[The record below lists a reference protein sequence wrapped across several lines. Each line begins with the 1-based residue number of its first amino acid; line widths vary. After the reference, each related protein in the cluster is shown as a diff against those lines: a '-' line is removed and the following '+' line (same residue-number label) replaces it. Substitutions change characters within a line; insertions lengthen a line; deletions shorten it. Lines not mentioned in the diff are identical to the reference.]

1 MVMITNKRFELVY
14 APEVKQ
20 HLQAIEK
27 RYHSLIRRTIEEQ
40 LQDEPDRETR
50 NRKPLRR
57 PAEFGATWE
66 IRFGPGNRLRVYY
79 EIEVDRTEVWILA
92 IGEKER
98 DRLWIGGEEIEL

>member
-1 MVMITNKRFELVY
+1 MVMMAEKRFELIY
-14 APEVKQ
+14 APEVRQ

-27 RYHSLIRRTIEEQ
+27 RHHSLIRRTIEEQ

-57 PAEFGATWE
+57 PAAFGATWE
-66 IRFGPGNRLRVYY
+66 IRFGPGNRYRVYY
-79 EIEVDRTEVWILA
+79 EIQIDRAEVWVLA
-92 IGEKER
+92 IGKKER